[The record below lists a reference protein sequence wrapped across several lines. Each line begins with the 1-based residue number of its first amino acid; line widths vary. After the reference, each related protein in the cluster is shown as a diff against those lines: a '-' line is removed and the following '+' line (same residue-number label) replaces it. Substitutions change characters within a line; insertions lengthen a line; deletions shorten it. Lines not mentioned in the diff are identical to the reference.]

1 MKAKCRDTW
10 SKEFLP
16 LSPAEQ
22 LQNLDD
28 SFLCDLMGLQ
38 NTQAEKDEFER
49 YSRNSPTVILDPK
62 TFNPVTWWNNQ
73 KETFPSLHLYAFDT
87 LAIPAMSAEC
97 ERVFSSTKKL
107 LTPERSRLAPDIIEA
122 SQCLKNW

>member
-1 MKAKCRDTW
+1 
-10 SKEFLP
+10 
-16 LSPAEQ
+16 
-22 LQNLDD
+22 
-28 SFLCDLMGLQ
+28 MGLQ

-122 SQCLKNW
+122 SECLKNWWDRGLIQQLEDEWEISDGSGGNKDRFCILHSQ